1 MMRSLLDAY
10 EDVDHA
16 TGDENR
22 TRDGERV
29 RGQLERMEREVE
41 AEREDKARNKA
52 RLDRIQANYEAWAN
66 RPIVRSP
73 AKEQIPVSL
82 TGNGAGSD
90 EWWQASAHL
99 DEGTAAVSDR
109 RFPDAISSFR
119 SGLSIPQDDV
129 ALTKKLK
136 EGLSWAKLRQ
146 AAENKKINAAT
157 R

>member
-1 MMRSLLDAY
+1 MMRSLLDTF

-16 TGDENR
+16 TGDEDR
-22 TRDGERV
+22 TRHGEQV
-29 RGQLERMEREVE
+29 RLQLDRMEREVE
-41 AEREDKARNKA
+41 AEREDRARNKE

-66 RPIVRSP
+66 RPIIRSP
-73 AKEQIPVSL
+73 EQEQSPVSL

-109 RFPDAISSFR
+109 RYAEAVQAFR
-119 SGLSIPQDDV
+119 SGISIPQDDL

-146 AAENKKINAAT
+146 AAENKKLNAAT